1 MMKKLPLFIFSI
13 LIATISMAQTVE
25 EVIGRF
31 IDGNGG
37 KEKLTSITS
46 LQVESVLNLEQMG
59 LTVNITNI
67 KEHKKL
73 FRIQSSSSMS
83 EGSSFTV
90 VTDTAGYTY
99 SPAIN
104 SPMGSMEA
112 SLTKLT
118 SEEMNKMSYQKDC
131 EGYFAQLVDYEAKG
145 STAVLAGK
153 DKINNVSCDKVKLTL
168 KTGQE
173 MMYYISEGN
182 GQIKRVQVA
191 APVAMEMMG
200 MSGMM
205 RGMGGNRMGDRKID
219 IDYEKYKLFDG
230 IPFPT
235 KQSIQLGPMTL
246 VVENTSFILNKPIEA
261 KWYLV
266 Q

>member
-1 MMKKLPLFIFSI
+1 MMKKLSVLIFS
-13 LIATISMAQTVE
+13 LLTISMSNAQTVE
-25 EVIGRF
+25 EVITKF
-31 IDGNGG
+31 IEGNGG
-37 KEKLTSITS
+37 KEKLTTINT

-67 KEHKKL
+67 KESKKL

-90 VTDTAGYTY
+90 LTDTAGYTY
-99 SPAIN
+99 TPAIN

-112 SLTKLT
+112 ALTKLT
-118 SEEMNKMSYQKDC
+118 AEEMTNMAYQKDC

-145 STAVLAGK
+145 SKAVLAGK
-153 DKINNVSCDKVKLTL
+153 DKVNSVSCDKVKLTL

-173 MMYYISEGN
+173 MVYYISEAN
-182 GQIKRVQVA
+182 GQVKRVQVA
-191 APVAMEMMG
+191 APIAMEMMG

-205 RGMGGNRMGDRKID
+205 RGMGGNRMRDRKID

-246 VVENTSFILNKPIEA
+246 VVENTNFTINKPIEA
-261 KWYLV
+261 KWYLA